1 MRALLSC
8 FAPFSRKLILKVS
21 PLVLGGILGVVAN
34 TLTPDGKYP
43 VQDCDNLQLHIQ
55 MQFSEKRKSFF
66 NFLFHLWN
74 LHQILNILK
83 KNDHSH
89 S

>member
-1 MRALLSC
+1 MTALLS
-8 FAPFSRKLILKVS
+8 FFSSFSGKSISKVS
-21 PLVLGGILGVVAN
+21 PLGLVEFLAVFAN
-34 TLTPDGKYP
+34 LLTPDGKYP

-74 LHQILNILK
+74 LHQILNLLK
-83 KNDHSH
+83 KKDHSH